1 MSSSIKCTIC
11 DKTFTSNR
19 TLSLHLKS
27 HNRIKEFKCMYCDIT
42 LASKQSL
49 DRHITLCSSKKEYE
63 KHHSIQSKIQNDLEL
78 LKQDKEQIVKKYEE
92 EIYLL
97 KQDKEQIIKK
107 YEEEIY
113 LLKEKNKEVQMLRSE
128 NINLRDSIKDKD
140 LINKNL
146 ETKIKELES
155 KKDTLYEKVITLQD
169 NQKAKSVNNTYNIN
183 SNNNTNQQFNI
194 LSTTEKNIKKF
205 LKKIDLVNNN
215 ITTENQYAKLLVK
228 NGVNEFFRITDG
240 SRGMVEW
247 LNEHNLIQKDKY
259 AEQLT
264 NKLCDPEMAKKAKKK
279 IEQQQIDPEDHD
291 ELIKHNKRLNLCS
304 RIGTKDKD
312 TIKNIGKGL
321 IKNGVYK
328 KTEDTSSETDTKIFK
343 EPHLY
348 YSSRLKQIYP
358 LLLNFIL
365 EKPERMLFSNPSNIG
380 GWLGEFFTPYVISSV
395 VNREEKTCYVE
406 LLDDE
411 EEVVRLYDKDFVEV
425 VRTSINGELINAES
439 FGRIFIQGLNNVV
452 NDPYG
457 FKSVVCSDEDPLDI
471 LFINLRWLGNWFL
484 NWTGTEEED
493 IYKMQTKEMFSMF
506 ITSVPERVFSSC
518 NRETIYSIPLNE
530 KKDKNQE
537 VQKIQK
543 KKEEII
549 IDEFNY
555 DVVKEREEEEKR
567 KESNKGNLGSPL
579 TPPHY
584 KKGESKRE
592 PQVLSNNDRKNNVLK
607 FLHQQQIKQKK
618 KEKEIISTSF
628 EEEKTFNKKQAIY
641 NLKKINNEDNLYDI
655 SNSEAEH

>member
-264 NKLCDPEMAKKAKKK
+264 NKL
-279 IEQQQIDPEDHD
+279 
-291 ELIKHNKRLNLCS
+291 
-304 RIGTKDKD
+304 
-312 TIKNIGKGL
+312 
-321 IKNGVYK
+321 
-328 KTEDTSSETDTKIFK
+328 
-343 EPHLY
+343 
-348 YSSRLKQIYP
+348 
-358 LLLNFIL
+358 
-365 EKPERMLFSNPSNIG
+365 
-380 GWLGEFFTPYVISSV
+380 
-395 VNREEKTCYVE
+395 
-406 LLDDE
+406 
-411 EEVVRLYDKDFVEV
+411 
-425 VRTSINGELINAES
+425 
-439 FGRIFIQGLNNVV
+439 
-452 NDPYG
+452 
-457 FKSVVCSDEDPLDI
+457 
-471 LFINLRWLGNWFL
+471 
-484 NWTGTEEED
+484 
-493 IYKMQTKEMFSMF
+493 
-506 ITSVPERVFSSC
+506 
-518 NRETIYSIPLNE
+518 
-530 KKDKNQE
+530 
-537 VQKIQK
+537 
-543 KKEEII
+543 
-549 IDEFNY
+549 
-555 DVVKEREEEEKR
+555 
-567 KESNKGNLGSPL
+567 
-579 TPPHY
+579 
-584 KKGESKRE
+584 
-592 PQVLSNNDRKNNVLK
+592 
-607 FLHQQQIKQKK
+607 
-618 KEKEIISTSF
+618 
-628 EEEKTFNKKQAIY
+628 
-641 NLKKINNEDNLYDI
+641 
-655 SNSEAEH
+655 